1 LFDNKIDVELVKELG
16 LRDITEKEYEAN
28 LSEDNFK
35 LIDELQEQI
44 DIQEI
49 EAKQSAMLYIVR

>member
-1 LFDNKIDVELVKELG
+1 MFDNKIDVELVKELG